1 MRLKFPFTPPFNSWE
16 GHCES
21 RDELLHHEKNT
32 LELPKNTLKPPKKGL
47 NPEKSVPNSISESEI
62 S

>member
-16 GHCES
+16 GHCKS
-21 RDELLHHEKNT
+21 RDELLHHE
-32 LELPKNTLKPPKKGL
+32 KNTLKPPKKGL